1 MEAIAAVAGI
11 TPEMLGCATMRRQR
25 SRLVGSAGRL
35 SKGRLKRATLWP
47 RHLECGAG
55 AGGDS
60 KQRQELPSILRPLDL

>member
-1 MEAIAAVAGI
+1 MKPSSMGRAGVEAIVAVAGI
-11 TPEMLGCATMRRQR
+11 TPEVPGCVIRCRNR
-25 SRLVGSAGRL
+25 SRLAGSAGRL

-60 KQRQELPSILRPLDL
+60 K